1 MSGRS
6 IQHSIEVGKERRD
19 MRHEEDCRMDERLR
33 TRRKIAN
40 KLESGGKTAH
50 AFERL
55 LAIRTIK
62 LRKGKCSEDSAEQTK
77 SSDDCKAQTRK
88 DVNIEVKETYSGD
101 SSPNSESENTAQNDP
116 QMNVES
122 EERVSNLEQLSRA
135 VLKRNDIKNLLGKP
149 IFAEAVIGSFVR
161 INVGKVYSIYETI
174 ALHQDSK
181 DYRVDGKRTNLTLV
195 LRCGSEKRYSRI
207 DVVSNQP
214 ITQKE
219 FLLWLETNL
228 RNRCTLPTL
237 NDIAKKQVQ
246 VKNACKYSYTETDV
260 EKLIQD
266 KKEAGIKQN
275 AAYRKISLII
285 ERDMAAGMNDVE
297 KVQVLEKKILEIDEE
312 PRPQIEKSGQH
323 RYQVLSS
330 TRGVHV
336 PTIYRHELGVPSGG
350 KSSFVKRT
358 AKPEQHELEKYM
370 RRKYKKSAVVS
381 RSRFKKA
388 FEDCVDSSAVV
399 NDIHMESQQKEGD
412 VETETET
419 ETEKGTEKDLH
430 LQRLHTFNI
439 ELDTTGLVPFHEI
452 FPNVK
457 FNSPWDEIM
466 KG

>member
-1 MSGRS
+1 
-6 IQHSIEVGKERRD
+6 
-19 MRHEEDCRMDERLR
+19 MDERSR
-33 TRRKIAN
+33 TRRKIT
-40 KLESGGKTAH
+40 KERESGGKTAH

-55 LAIRTIK
+55 LAIRNNK
-62 LRKGKCSEDSAEQTK
+62 LSKEKCSEDRAEQTK
-77 SSDDCKAQTRK
+77 ASNDCQTQK
-88 DVNIEVKETYSGD
+88 HTDLNIEVKETYSGD
-101 SSPNSESENTAQNDP
+101 SSPNSERDNAAQNDP
-116 QMNVES
+116 QTKVES

-135 VLKRNDIKNLLGKP
+135 VLKRSDIKNLLDKP

-161 INVGKVYSIYETI
+161 LNVGKIYCIYETI
-174 ALHQDSK
+174 ALHQDRK
-181 DYRVDGKRTNLTLV
+181 DYRVDGKRTNLILV

-260 EKLIQD
+260 EKLIQA
-266 KKEAGIKQN
+266 KREAGIKQN

-312 PRPQIEKSGQH
+312 PRTQLEKSGQH

-330 TRGVHV
+330 TRVVHV

-350 KSSFVKRT
+350 KRSFDKRT
-358 AKPEQHELEKYM
+358 AKPDQHELEKYM

-381 RSRFKKA
+381 RSRFKET
-388 FEDCVDSSAVV
+388 FEDCGDSSAMV
-399 NDIHMESQQKEGD
+399 NKSHTENQKKEGD
-412 VETETET
+412 AET
-419 ETEKGTEKDLH
+419 ETEKMTEEDLN
-430 LQRLHTFNI
+430 LQRLNTFNI